1 MNCQEAQTLLHAYV
15 DGELEMTGNLEIEQ
29 HLQACPACAQAHT
42 CLGELRTALQTQLP
56 YFAPPRQ
63 LRLRVQAALRQSPSR
78 QFARR
83 LAVPRWLT
91 LAACVA
97 VVLLGGWTLAM
108 VLAPSAR
115 QDGDLVAREL
125 VAAHIRS
132 LMIDNHQLDVESSD
146 RHTVK
151 PWFKGKIDFAPTV
164 QDFSQQGFPLIGG
177 RLDYVDNRAVAVL
190 VYKRREHPIN
200 LFIWPVGS
208 SSDAAESTIQRQGYN
223 LVHWTQGGMNYWAIS
238 DMDVRALQ
246 DFARIVQHPAN

>member
-1 MNCQEAQTLLHAYV
+1 LNCQETQTLLHAYV
-15 DGELEMTGNLEIEQ
+15 DGELEMTGNLQIEQ
-29 HLQACPACAQAHT
+29 HLEACPACAQAHSR
-42 CLGELRTALQTQLP
+42 LRDLRTTLQTQLP
-56 YFAPPRQ
+56 YHPPPRQ
-63 LRLRVQAALRQSPSR
+63 LRLKVQAALRQTPRR
-78 QFARR
+78 QSARR
-83 LAVPRWLT
+83 LAVPRWLA
-91 LAACVA
+91 LAACIAMVI
-97 VVLLGGWTLAM
+97 LGGWALAI

-115 QDGDLVAREL
+115 QDRELVVREL

-132 LMIDNHQLDVESSD
+132 LMIDNHQVDVESTD

-200 LFIWPVGS
+200 LYIWPAGA
-208 SSDAAESTIQRQGYN
+208 SSDAGENTIQRQGYN

-238 DMDVRALQ
+238 DMDLRGLQ
-246 DFARIVQHPAN
+246 DFARIVQTSAN